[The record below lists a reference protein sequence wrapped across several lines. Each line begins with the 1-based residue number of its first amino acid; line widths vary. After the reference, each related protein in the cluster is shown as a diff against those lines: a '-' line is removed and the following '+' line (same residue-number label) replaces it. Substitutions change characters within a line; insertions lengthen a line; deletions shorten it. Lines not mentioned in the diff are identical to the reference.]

1 MVKVKKESKH
11 FDINCRHS
19 LALTGHDRRRKK
31 VAMSLFMR
39 LVENHGVL
47 IANNDGVAARRTRRF
62 MKMAIA
68 EYVRASTVEIPV
80 YIRFAGERLRI
91 FSASLEDGKIGVDYR
106 FKTRAQI
113 KTFYECFQI
122 PAVFVIPEVGYRFHG
137 EELLLLALERCAT
150 GARYVDLQEKYHVH
164 HGTICRGINHFA
176 KWMNEKWGY
185 LLRDNFAF
193 WKPHLRTSNLAI
205 KEKLLTKY
213 NFNCDERLGEDFLVA
228 MFIDCTI
235 IPTCRPGGGP
245 MAPGPNAPRYP
256 YLIQEAYYNGW
267 KKAHGIKK
275 QAIGLANGMAFQV
288 SEGYSCRRHDLHLLG
303 ESDID
308 DRLFDL
314 TLGDAPSEHYT
325 CYGDSAYPEMLR
337 ISCSRDGEDYS
348 DYNKAMNGC
357 RESIEWMFRDLGQYW
372 KIIGNKN
379 AFKLLLGF
387 EKADNLIDLCFNF
400 GNAWNAMN
408 YNLCSQWFECRPP
421 SIQECTSNGPRENV
435 AH

>member
-19 LALTGHDRRRKK
+19 LALTGHDRRRK
-31 VAMSLFMR
+31 
-39 LVENHGVL
+39 NHVVL

-113 KTFYECFQI
+113 KIFYECFQI

-137 EELLLLALERCAT
+137 EELLPLALERCAT

-164 HGTICRGINHFA
+164 HGTICRDINNFA

-235 IPTCRPGGGP
+235 ISTCRPGGGP
-245 MAPGPNAPRYP
+245 MAPVWCVVGGRYT
-256 YLIQEAYYNGW
+256 LISVVIIHQCP
-267 KKAHGIKK
+267 
-275 QAIGLANGMAFQV
+275 IGLLV
-288 SEGYSCRRHDLHLLG
+288 S
-303 ESDID
+303 
-308 DRLFDL
+308 
-314 TLGDAPSEHYT
+314 APS
-325 CYGDSAYPEMLR
+325 
-337 ISCSRDGEDYS
+337 
-348 DYNKAMNGC
+348 
-357 RESIEWMFRDLGQYW
+357 
-372 KIIGNKN
+372 
-379 AFKLLLGF
+379 LLCEGRGF
-387 EKADNLIDLCFNF
+387 E
-400 GNAWNAMN
+400 
-408 YNLCSQWFECRPP
+408 PP
-421 SIQECTSNGPRENV
+421 DGRG
-435 AH
+435 